1 MQELTIIVIY
11 DIQENNQSNLC
22 TSESFKRLF
31 FN

>member
-11 DIQENNQSNLC
+11 NIQENNQSNLC
-22 TSESFKRLF
+22 IESFKRLF

>member
-11 DIQENNQSNLC
+11 NIQENNQNNLC
-22 TSESFKRLF
+22 TESFKRLF